1 VKRSEQKKEEIKRAI
16 KRIQMGKKTW
26 TATDKSKNTKENLPT
41 IKILAERKITMIEL
55 DVDMNDEAKKILV
68 SIGTDKILKDEKTI
82 INYGFTQ
89 ALKSG
94 IKLVKKLK

>member
-1 VKRSEQKKEEIKRAI
+1 MKRSEQKKEEIKRAV
-16 KRIQMGKKTW
+16 KRVQMGKKAW
-26 TATDKSKNTKENLPT
+26 TATDKSKNTKENLPA

-55 DVDMNDEAKKILV
+55 DVDMNDEAKKILI
-68 SIGTDKILKDEKTI
+68 SIGREKILKDEKTI
-82 INYGFTQ
+82 INYGFKE

>member
-1 VKRSEQKKEEIKRAI
+1 
-16 KRIQMGKKTW
+16 MGKKTW